1 MYFESFFLI
10 WFHIPVEI
18 VQVVIWIR
26 RESVIGCV
34 QYLFDFFSELRI
46 VMARDIRNINRGC
59 CESCKSCS
67 NFISVSGRVLCDYCG
82 CPPAQHQH
90 LPDDVDKKSYKRSAS
105 NDDDDRLSSSP
116 DFRASI
122 SDGEMGEDGHES
134 AVCRVHDFKS
144 ISKLHNSLDSLADDS
159 RGRRV
164 QKSKGWERYCNN
176 IGVP

>member
-1 MYFESFFLI
+1 MKVRPVVSNILTFLNFV
-10 WFHIPVEI
+10 W
-18 VQVVIWIR
+18 
-26 RESVIGCV
+26 
-34 QYLFDFFSELRI
+34 I

-82 CPPAQHQH
+82 CPPAQHQQ
-90 LPDDVDKKSYKRSAS
+90 LPDDVDKKSFKRSAS

-134 AVCRVHDFKS
+134 AVSRVHDFRS
-144 ISKLHNSLDSLADDS
+144 NSKLHNSLDSLADES
-159 RGRRV
+159 RGRKV
-164 QKSKGWERYCNN
+164 QKSKG
-176 IGVP
+176 